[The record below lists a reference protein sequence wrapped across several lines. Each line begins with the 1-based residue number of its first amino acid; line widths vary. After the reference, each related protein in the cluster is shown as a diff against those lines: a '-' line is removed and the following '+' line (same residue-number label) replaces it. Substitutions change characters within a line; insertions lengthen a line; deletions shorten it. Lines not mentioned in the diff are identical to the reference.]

1 MSTATQAATRLGRPE
16 PRAEVPR
23 GVPGLREPLE
33 LSLPG
38 DGLRD
43 DDIVLRLPSADDI
56 DELAPAFAD
65 PDLREAGNLPEL
77 DRDEILATLPYLPA
91 LAADGRLLPVV
102 VAEAPRGDVLGGAA
116 LHHLDAERG
125 IVELGYWLFP
135 HARGRGFATRVARLL
150 AEHAFALGVQRVAAY
165 VNVGN
170 RASERVLERA
180 GFSREGVIRSLP
192 KPDGRRVDKTLYS
205 LLLGE

>member
-135 HARGRGFATRVARLL
+135 HARGRGLVSSAWRRTSTSATAPRSACSS
-150 AEHAFALGVQRVAAY
+150 APASAAK
-165 VNVGN
+165 
-170 RASERVLERA
+170 A
-180 GFSREGVIRSLP
+180 
-192 KPDGRRVDKTLYS
+192 
-205 LLLGE
+205 